1 MIRACGGGLGGVDGD
16 REAAGVDVRGGGQ
29 GVDRGGGDRLHPHG
43 LPDAGGRGVDD
54 AAGVGG
60 LLALGLVR
68 PGPVGDRDDDLLG
81 TAAQKRVGD
90 VGGEPGVTA
99 GVFGDLGAVDPDGG
113 PVVDGVEV
121 ELQPLVLAGRALAVL
136 AALADRPVLRHGDEL
151 AVEHVVLVAL
161 QAGELGLDRE
171 RHDDLL
177 VELLAE
183 DRLLALGG
191 PGELPGAVEVLPLV
205 ANLLRPG
212 ILGQRV
218 VLVQLVAPGGGE
230 AVRGEVLGGAAD
242 LRDGPGPRLQA
253 ALAVVDDLDALVLQD
268 GRGEIDDQRPRVVR
282 CPVHRLHRHWG
293 GVDLDLEVVLHLPVV
308 RDAVTEGGLEA
319 LAVLRDAQGDRVDL
333 EVGGRGERGL
343 GHDLLPE
350 GVAPPAQEHAGAADV
365 LEHLQLEVVLLPGL
379 QGDRSAVLLLV
390 PVGLPVVDDNV
401 SVEEEPE
408 AVVADGGEGV
418 LPGLGRFQL
427 PRPTRGRVL
436 GPAGGRLERPRE
448 TGEVD
453 LGVKGRGA
461 EFREVTGARGGHTEV
476 LALQPVDIGDRI
488 VGREGL
494 RGDFG
499 RYGGCGGR
507 RRDQGGTDRY
517 EQRRSAGQSREQGTG
532 ARVMSSQGVVLVEE
546 PGVPRTSEA
555 LHIVEH

>member
-1 MIRACGGGLGGVDGD
+1 MIRAPSGGLGGVDGD

-29 GVDRGGGDRLHPHG
+29 GVDGGGGDRLHPHG
-43 LPDAGGRGVDD
+43 LPDAGRRRVDD

-60 LLALGLVR
+60 LLALGLV
-68 PGPVGDRDDDLLG
+68 GAGLVGDRDDDLLG
-81 TAAQKRVGD
+81 AAALQRVGD
-90 VGGEPGVTA
+90 VGGEPGVAA

-113 PVVDGVEV
+113 LVVDGVEV
-121 ELQPLVLAGRALAVL
+121 ELQPLVLAVPV
-136 AALADRPVLRHGDEL
+136 LADRPVLRHGDEL

-161 QAGELGLDRE
+161 QTGELGLDRE

-205 ANLLRPG
+205 ADLLRPG
-212 ILGQRV
+212 VLGQRV

-242 LRDGPGPRLQA
+242 LRDGLGARLQA

-282 CPVHRLHRHWG
+282 CPVHRLHRHRG

-343 GHDLLPE
+343 GDDLLLE
-350 GVAPPAQEHAGAADV
+350 GGGLPAQEHAGPADV
-365 LEHLQLEVVLLPGL
+365 LEHLQLEVVLLARL
-379 QGDRSAVLLLV
+379 QGDRSAALLLV
-390 PVGLPVVDDNV
+390 PVRLPVVDDNV

-418 LPGLGRFQL
+418 LPGLGGFEL
-427 PRPTRGRVL
+427 SGPTGRRVL
-436 GPAGGRLERPRE
+436 RFAGRRLERPGE

-453 LGVKGRGA
+453 LGVQGGGA
-461 EFREVTGARGGHTEV
+461 EFGEVTGSRGGHAEV
-476 LALQPVDIGDRI
+476 LALQPVDIGDRV

-494 RGDFG
+494 RGGSG
-499 RYGGCGGR
+499 RCGGCGGR
-507 RRDQGGTDRY
+507 RRDQSGTDRY
-517 EQRRSAGQSREQGTG
+517 EQRRSAGQGPEQGTG
-532 ARVMSSQGVVLVEE
+532 ARVLSSQGVVLVEE